1 MEVKLTT
8 FLIVCPMVFLASF
21 VDSIGGGGGLIS
33 LPAYLFAGVPVH
45 SAVATN
51 KLSSA
56 TGTVISTIRLC
67 KNRYMDFPLALPGIV
82 AALIGSAIGANLV
95 LLVDDKILKGMLVVL
110 LPIIAF
116 YVLRKKDI
124 NPKETKSISRRTEY
138 MIATTASF
146 IIGMYDGFYG
156 PGTGTFL
163 ILAYTGL
170 VKMDVLTAAGNT
182 KLVNLTSNL
191 SALAVFLVNGVV
203 LLPLGLVAS
212 VFSIAGHY
220 IGAGMVMKSGS
231 KIVRPIIL
239 LVVALL
245 FVKVILEWMGIA

>member
-1 MEVKLTT
+1 MDLKLST
-8 FLIVCPMVFLASF
+8 FLIVCPLVFLASF

-33 LPAYLFAGVPVH
+33 LPAYLFAGIPVH
-45 SAVATN
+45 NAVATN

-56 TGTVISTIRLC
+56 TGTLISTIRLC
-67 KNRYMDFPLALPGIV
+67 KNKYMDLPLAIPGIV
-82 AALIGSAIGANLV
+82 AALIGSVIGANLV
-95 LLVDDKILKGMLVVL
+95 LLVDDKILKGLLIVL
-110 LPIIAF
+110 LPVIAF
-116 YVLRKKDI
+116 YVLRKKDTE
-124 NPKETKSISRRTEY
+124 KEDQKKISRKMEFV
-138 MIATTASF
+138 IATVVSF
-146 IIGMYDGFYG
+146 LIGMYDGFYG

-182 KLVNLTSNL
+182 KLVNLTSNI
-191 SALAVFLVNGVV
+191 SALVVFLVNGVV
-203 LLPLGLVAS
+203 ILPLGLAAS

-239 LVVALL
+239 VVVLLL
-245 FVKVILEWMGIA
+245 FVKVVAEGIA